1 MRKKEVDLSVDLPT
15 RFNRNLSDFIGFEC
29 THFLRT
35 LALIVGM
42 YSKTGDE
49 AECMTYLP
57 TLEHVGYIYIYIYI
71 VLPIQPN
78 IRFTP

>member
-1 MRKKEVDLSVDLPT
+1 MDLPT

-29 THFLRT
+29 PHFLRT

-57 TLEHVGYIYIYIYI
+57 TLEHVGISLSIFTYIHIYIHTHTHISLC
-71 VLPIQPN
+71 V
-78 IRFTP
+78 

>member
-49 AECMTYLP
+49 AECMKYLRI
-57 TLEHVGYIYIYIYI
+57 LEPLGLIPPVK
-71 VLPIQPN
+71 L
-78 IRFTP
+78 T

>member
-1 MRKKEVDLSVDLPT
+1 MDLPT

-29 THFLRT
+29 PHFLRT

-57 TLEHVGYIYIYIYI
+57 TLEHVGHVCHQSSYIPVYSMNFRDISMTFDEI
-71 VLPIQPN
+71 
-78 IRFTP
+78 